1 MMSAKILDYESV
13 SHSKTQSINYM
24 FTRFKVRNVFTTNS
38 IHNGLVD
45 GLSKYVSETKYKGVD
60 NGLPFDKVIVGEF
73 STCSL
78 RNIDFSNVTMRKKKQ
93 RGYNMK
99 IKQRKVILLNL
110 KGSLKVFEDDISI
123 SIDSEIVGSGHVDV
137 KTKDYSYKDPTVA
150 SHVNAKGA
158 ITLWWGYTK
167 GTILGHGV

>member
-60 NGLPFDKVIVGEF
+60 NGLPLD
-73 STCSL
+73 
-78 RNIDFSNVTMRKKKQ
+78 
-93 RGYNMK
+93 
-99 IKQRKVILLNL
+99 
-110 KGSLKVFEDDISI
+110 
-123 SIDSEIVGSGHVDV
+123 
-137 KTKDYSYKDPTVA
+137 
-150 SHVNAKGA
+150 
-158 ITLWWGYTK
+158 
-167 GTILGHGV
+167 

>member
-1 MMSAKILDYESV
+1 
-13 SHSKTQSINYM
+13 
-24 FTRFKVRNVFTTNS
+24 
-38 IHNGLVD
+38 
-45 GLSKYVSETKYKGVD
+45 
-60 NGLPFDKVIVGEF
+60 
-73 STCSL
+73 
-78 RNIDFSNVTMRKKKQ
+78 
-93 RGYNMK
+93 MK

-123 SIDSEIVGSGHVDV
+123 SIDSKIVGSGHVDV

-167 GTILGHGV
+167 GTILGHGVMRGSEMGEDDITFFLIVFYSKALYVL